1 MGTTLHTLAPNP
13 GANRPKKRL
22 GRGHGS
28 GTHKTSGKG
37 TKGQKARTGHHG
49 IPKPGFEG
57 GQTAMARR
65 LPKRGFN
72 NRFRKDVFAVNL
84 GDISA
89 RFKKGG
95 AVGIEQLKEVGLVPR
110 SAKLVKILGDLHE
123 GQSLPGGLNVTAHYI
138 SASAKAKLE
147 EGKGSFSAVA
157 QRTPHSVKQAEQA
170 KQESAAKKAAKKAP
184 AAKKSAA
191 K

>member
-72 NRFRKDVFAVNL
+72 NRFRKEIFAVNL
-84 GDISA
+84 GDISL
-89 RFKKGG
+89 RFTKAG
-95 AVGIEQLKEVGLVPR
+95 ATVGIEQLKEVGLVPR
-110 SAKLVKILGDLHE
+110 SAKLVKILGTLNE
-123 GQSLPGGLNVTAHYI
+123 GATLTSLAVSAHYI

-147 EGKGSFSAVA
+147 GAKGSFTAVSLRPQKAEPA
-157 QRTPHSVKQAEQA
+157 QAQ
-170 KQESAAKKAAKKAP
+170 
-184 AAKKSAA
+184 
-191 K
+191 

>member
-1 MGTTLHTLAPNP
+1 MSITLHTLAPNE
-13 GANRPKKRL
+13 GATRPKKRL

-72 NRFRKDVFAVNL
+72 NPFRKDIFAVNL
-84 GDISA
+84 GDIGT
-89 RFKKGG
+89 RFTQAG
-95 AVGIEQLKEVGLVPR
+95 AVVGLEQLKESGLVPR
-110 SAKLVKILGDLHE
+110 SAKLVKVLGSIRE
-123 GQSLPGGLNVTAHYI
+123 GQSIPKQLSVQAHYI
-138 SASAKAKLE
+138 SAAAKTQLESAS
-147 EGKGSFSAVA
+147 GSF
-157 QRTPHSVKQAEQA
+157 QAITRG
-170 KQESAAKKAAKKAP
+170 KTAAA
-184 AAKKSAA
+184 S
-191 K
+191 